1 MMPRLSTSVVV
12 SLLLCAGPALVQG
25 QGGASAPAK
34 AKATTPEIPFDSV
47 PNFFKLPAGL
57 YMGEGVGVAT
67 NSKGHVFVYTRS
79 GETRLFEFDQTG
91 AFVKEIGAGSYG
103 VSFAHAV
110 RVDKDD
116 NVWAVDEGSNVIMKF
131 NPEGKM
137 LMVLGKRP
145 DPLEQLSLM
154 PGGGQYSGANKPYSF
169 HRETDVAWDPQGN
182 IFVSDGYGDSRVVKY
197 DRNGR
202 FIKSVGTRGS
212 GPMQFNTPHAIAV
225 DAKGLVYVA
234 DRGNSRIHV
243 LDNDLN
249 PKAMYDN
256 VGAPWAIC
264 ISQGPHQYL
273 YSSNSF
279 PTGNDWRQAPTTG
292 EVYKMELDGTVLGR
306 FGKAGRALKEFSSI
320 HQMDCRNPDEIYV
333 AEITAWRV
341 QKILLHSPVR
351 STGGKQ
357 GQP

>member
-1 MMPRLSTSVVV
+1 MSSRTASLVVA
-12 SLLLCAGPALVQG
+12 LLLMSGPAIAQPVAGPA
-25 QGGASAPAK
+25 K
-34 AKATTPEIPFDSV
+34 ARATTPEIPFDTV
-47 PNFFKLPAGL
+47 PNFFKMPSGV

-67 NSKGHVFVYTRS
+67 NSKGHVFVYSRS

-91 AFVKEIGAGSYG
+91 AFVKEFGAGSYG
-103 VSFAHAV
+103 FSFAHAV

-116 NVWAVDEGSNVIMKF
+116 NVWAVDEGTNVIQKF
-131 NPEGKM
+131 SPEGKL

-145 DPLEQLSLM
+145 DPLEQLSLT

-197 DRNGR
+197 DKNGR
-202 FIKSVGTRGS
+202 FIRSVGTRGS
-212 GPMQFNTPHAIAV
+212 GPMQFSTPHAIAV

-256 VGAPWAIC
+256 VGAPWAVC
-264 ISQGPHQYL
+264 ISAGPHQYL

-279 PTGNDWRQAPTTG
+279 PTGNNFDQAPMTG

-306 FGKAGRALKEFSSI
+306 FGKAGHGFKEFSSI

-333 AEITAWRV
+333 AEITAFRV
-341 QKILLHSPVR
+341 QKIMLKPQATRTS
-351 STGGKQ
+351 SGK
-357 GQP
+357 

>member
-1 MMPRLSTSVVV
+1 MMRRSTACVVV
-12 SLLLCAGPALVQG
+12 GLLLLAGPVFG
-25 QGGASAPAK
+25 QAK
-34 AKATTPEIPFDSV
+34 AKATTPEIAYDSV
-47 PNFFKLPAGL
+47 ANFFKLPPGL
-57 YMGEGVGVAT
+57 YMGEGTGVAT
-67 NSKGHVFVYTRS
+67 NSKGHVFIFTRS
-79 GETRLFEFDQTG
+79 GETRLFEFDQNG
-91 AFVKEIGAGSYG
+91 AFVKEFGAGSYG
-103 VSFAHAV
+103 FAFAHAV

-116 NVWAVDEGSNVIMKF
+116 NVWAVDEGTNVITKF
-131 NPEGKM
+131 SPDGKI

-145 DPLEQLSLM
+145 DPLEQLPLM

-169 HRETDVAWDPQGN
+169 HRETDIGWDPQGN

-197 DRNGR
+197 DKTGR
-202 FIKSVGTRGS
+202 FIKSVGSRGD
-212 GPMQFNTPHAIAV
+212 GPMQFSTPHAIAV
-225 DAKGLVYVA
+225 DARGLVYVA

-249 PKAMYDN
+249 AKAMYDN

-264 ISQGPHQYL
+264 ISGGAHQYL

-292 EVYKMELDGTVLGR
+292 EVYKMELDGTVIGR

-320 HQMDCRNPDEIYV
+320 HQMDCRNPDELYV

-341 QKILLHSPVR
+341 QKITLHPQPVR
-351 STGGKQ
+351 SSGGK
-357 GQP
+357 

>member
-1 MMPRLSTSVVV
+1 
-12 SLLLCAGPALVQG
+12 
-25 QGGASAPAK
+25 
-34 AKATTPEIPFDSV
+34 
-47 PNFFKLPAGL
+47 
-57 YMGEGVGVAT
+57 
-67 NSKGHVFVYTRS
+67 
-79 GETRLFEFDQTG
+79 LFEFDQNG
-91 AFVKEIGAGSYG
+91 VFVKEFGVGSYG
-103 VSFAHAV
+103 FSFAHAV

-116 NVWAVDEGSNVIMKF
+116 NVWAVDEGTNVIQKF
-131 NPEGKM
+131 SPDGRL

-145 DPLEQLSLM
+145 DPLEQLSLA

-197 DRNGR
+197 DKNGR
-202 FIKSVGTRGS
+202 FIRSVGTRGS
-212 GPMQFNTPHAIAV
+212 GPMQFSTPHAIAV

-256 VGAPWAIC
+256 VGAPWAVC
-264 ISQGPHQYL
+264 ISAGPHQYL

-279 PTGNDWRQAPTTG
+279 PTGNNFDQAAITG

-306 FGKAGRALKEFSSI
+306 FGKAGHGFKEFSSI

-333 AEITAWRV
+333 AEITAYRV
-341 QKILLHSPVR
+341 QKIILKPQATRTS
-351 STGGKQ
+351 SGK
-357 GQP
+357 

>member
-1 MMPRLSTSVVV
+1 MMRRSTVCFVVG
-12 SLLLCAGPALVQG
+12 LLLFAGSVFA
-25 QGGASAPAK
+25 QGGGTPAK
-34 AKATTPEIPFDSV
+34 AKATAPEIPFDSV

-79 GETRLFEFDQTG
+79 GETRLFEFDQNG
-91 AFVKEIGAGSYG
+91 AFVKEFGAGSYG

-116 NVWAVDEGSNVIMKF
+116 NVWAVDEGSNMIMKF
-131 NPEGKM
+131 NPEGKI

-145 DPLEQLSLM
+145 EPLEQLSLT

-169 HRETDVAWDPQGN
+169 HRQTDVAWDPQQN

-197 DRNGR
+197 DKNGR
-202 FIKSVGTRGS
+202 FIKAVGTRGD
-212 GPMQFNTPHAIAV
+212 GPLQFSTPHAIAV
-225 DAKGLVYVA
+225 DAKGMVYVA
-234 DRGNSRIHV
+234 DRGNSRIVV

-249 PKAMYDN
+249 QKAVYDH
-256 VGAPWAIC
+256 VGAPWAVC
-264 ISQGPHQYL
+264 ISNTPHQYL

-279 PTGNDWRQAPTTG
+279 PTGNNFDQAPTTG

-306 FGKAGRALKEFSSI
+306 FGKAGHGFKEFSSI
-320 HQMDCRNPDEIYV
+320 HQMDCRNPDEMYV
-333 AEITAWRV
+333 AEITAYRV
-341 QKILLHSPVR
+341 QKIILRPQPTR
-351 STGGKQ
+351 SSGGK
-357 GQP
+357 